1 MFAKKIEEMGKNSKM
16 LEKKNEELRMKFE
29 SEQKQVVEKS
39 MESLKLPTDQLAIG
53 AAAVSIVSIALAMTV
68 SFLTRRK

>member
-1 MFAKKIEEMGKNSKM
+1 MKRDHEALKKENAELVSTF
-16 LEKKNEELRMKFE
+16 EKKTKD
-29 SEQKQVVEKS
+29 QVTQSIEG
-39 MESLKLPTDQLAIG
+39 LKLPNDQLAIG